1 MFQEDDAGYFSH
13 TAASAALARNRHLRD
28 IVMLLTH
35 ELSYLLVRLSD
46 TLKQQQEQGV
56 KQQQEQGENGP
67 QSAFNLAFPDYVNI
81 FQYFSENTT
90 GSLRYHNY
98 LKGRGN
104 MSRWAVDHLLVA
116 WDWSSV
122 GKKTIV
128 DVSSKGQK

>member
-46 TLKQQQEQGV
+46 TLKQQQEQG
-56 KQQQEQGENGP
+56 ENGP

-98 LKGRGN
+98 LKARGN
-104 MSRWAVDHLLVA
+104 TSRWAVDHLLVA